1 MIRAIFASISIAA
14 ITTAGVSTAEP
25 QGSPSLPSAA
35 PLRLPVSEIAG
46 QAAGTT
52 LAEAGFEINLA
63 GRVFTLAPTVSK
75 RVAVT
80 GADVVRGTLAG
91 EPGSFVL
98 ASVDGFVA
106 GAIWTEGGAVEF
118 RPIDGTGLVEVIDI
132 DEADL
137 PGCLTDDLLL
147 NAPGERPVFDPAEL
161 TSPRGEAQE
170 QVVRVLVGI
179 TEEGQSQMGGQ
190 AAALAIATA
199 SIESTNAAFAN
210 SEMTVGDDGIVAATI
225 ELAGTLLVDGQGLGY
240 SALLDALRNPDDG
253 IMDEIHPMRDAT
265 KADLVALLS
274 RSNIGV
280 CGVAYYAINNPS
292 RGFSV
297 TAHSCAVGNLT
308 FAHELG
314 HNYGAAHD
322 AANAGG
328 GGGSSYAFGWRW
340 NSSSG
345 SLRRSVMSYS
355 PGSRRP
361 HFSNP
366 EVTEGGGATGDADQA
381 DNARWI
387 GEITPSIAQFRTGPV
402 PPAGDCDGD
411 GTLDGLQI
419 ALDPLLDLDGSGTLD
434 TCDVENGLLDDCDQD
449 GVPDILEIR
458 LDSALDSD
466 GSGTLDACDLE
477 QGLLE
482 DCNNDGL
489 ADIGQIRPRVE
500 LVAEPILFGDFPPVL
515 ETTLG
520 GDDEID
526 GDVTLIVSADAD
538 VGSDAEYIDLFIS
551 GVPIGRL
558 WELDGADCDP
568 IATRT
573 ELTFDAAAWESFPA
587 PRVLSFQRPSAVSVA
602 GCGTNSIRASIEY
615 TAINREFDA
624 NGDGVLDGC
633 EPGCSAADLAEPFG
647 LLDLADISAFGA
659 GFVAGDAT
667 VDLSAPF
674 GVFDL
679 GDIAAFVTAFTAGC
693 P

>member
-1 MIRAIFASISIAA
+1 MIRAVFASISIAA
-14 ITTAGVSTAEP
+14 AAGLLTAATP
-25 QGSPSLPSAA
+25 QSSPAPSAA
-35 PLRLPVSEIAG
+35 SLRIPV
-46 QAAGTT
+46 
-52 LAEAGFEINLA
+52 AELA
-63 GRVFTLAPTVSK
+63 GRAAGALPAPGTFEIALAGRAFTLAPTVSK

-98 ASVDGFVA
+98 ASVEGFVA
-106 GAIWTEGGAVEF
+106 GAIWTEGGALEF

-132 DEADL
+132 DGADL
-137 PGCLTDDLLL
+137 PGCLTDDILL
-147 NAPGERPVFDPAEL
+147 NAPGERPVFDPAEV
-161 TSPRGEAQE
+161 TSPRGDEQE

-199 SIESTNAAFAN
+199 SIESTNAAYAN
-210 SEMTVGDDGIVAATI
+210 SEMTVGDDGVVAATI
-225 ELAGTLLVDGQGLGY
+225 ELAGTLTVDGQGLGY
-240 SALLDALRNPDDG
+240 SDLLDALRIPNDG

-274 RSNIGV
+274 RSGIGV

-328 GGGSSYAFGWRW
+328 TGGSPYAFGWRW
-340 NSSSG
+340 NSSGG
-345 SLRRSVMSYS
+345 SLRRSVMAYS

-366 EVTEGGGATGDADQA
+366 EVSEAGGITGDADEA
-381 DNARWI
+381 DNARFI
-387 GEITPSIAQFRTGPV
+387 SETTPSVARFRTGPI
-402 PPAGDCDGD
+402 PAVSDCDGD
-411 GTLDGLQI
+411 GVLDGLQI

-434 TCDVENGLLDDCDQD
+434 TCDVQNGLLEDCNQN

-466 GSGTLDACDLE
+466 GSGTLDACDLA

-489 ADIGQIRPRVE
+489 ADIGQIRPRVVA
-500 LVAEPILFGDFPPVL
+500 VAEPIRFSDFPSVL

-520 GDDEID
+520 GDDEIE
-526 GDVTLIVSADAD
+526 GDVTLVVSADAD
-538 VGSDAEYIDLFIS
+538 IGSVAEYIDLFIS
-551 GVPIGRL
+551 GVPIGRF
-558 WELDGADCDP
+558 WELDGTDCDLA
-568 IATRT
+568 ATRT
-573 ELTFDAAAWESFPA
+573 EVTFDAAAWESFPA
-587 PRVLSFQRPSAVSVA
+587 PRVLSFQRPSTVAVS
-602 GCGTNSIRASIEY
+602 GCGTNSIHASVEY
-615 TAINREFDA
+615 TAINRDLDA
-624 NGDGVLDGC
+624 NGDGVLDAC
-633 EPGCSAADLAEPFG
+633 EPGCSVADLAEPFD
-647 LLDLADISAFGA
+647 LLDLADISAFA
-659 GFVAGDAT
+659 AAFAAGDPA
-667 VDLSAPF
+667 VDLSEPF

-679 GDIAAFVTAFTAGC
+679 SDITAFVAAFAAGC